1 MSTGCGDWFGSAA
14 ARWADSPR
22 AGSRGSLTFH
32 IVSDLPARRLPA
44 SLTAVLGAAALL
56 TAPVVIP
63 AGAPG
68 AVAPAAA
75 ACPAA
80 EVVFARGRME
90 SPGPGQVGNAFISAL
105 RSKVSGKYIG
115 SYAVNYP
122 ADTQIDQGAND
133 ISQHV
138 QNTIN
143 NCPDTRVVLGGYS
156 LGAAATDVVLAVPTP
171 MWGFTNPLPPGTD
184 QHIAA
189 VALFGNGTQW
199 VGPITNF
206 NPIYN
211 DRTIDL
217 CHGADPICNPADPH
231 TWEANWPEHQA
242 SAYISSGM
250 VNQAADFVAGK
261 LQ

>member
-1 MSTGCGDWFGSAA
+1 MLLAA
-14 ARWADSPR
+14 AMLITP
-22 AGSRGSLTFH
+22 
-32 IVSDLPARRLPA
+32 
-44 SLTAVLGAAALL
+44 VL
-56 TAPVVIP
+56 IP
-63 AGAPG
+63 AGRPG

-75 ACPAA
+75 ACPDV

-90 SPGPGQVGNAFISAL
+90 SPGTGAVGSAFVSAL
-105 RSKVSGKYIG
+105 RSKVNKNIG
-115 SYAVNYP
+115 VYAVNYP

-133 ISQHV
+133 MSAHI

-143 NCPDTRVVLGGYS
+143 GCPNTRIVPGGYS
-156 LGAAATDVVLAVPTP
+156 LGAAVTDVVLAVPTQ
-171 MWGFTNPLPPGTD
+171 MWGFTNPLPPGSD
-184 QHIAA
+184 EHIAA
-189 VALFGNGTQW
+189 VALFGNGSQW

-211 DRTIDL
+211 DRTIEL
-217 CHGADPICNPADPH
+217 CHGDDPVCSPADPN
-231 TWEANWPEHQA
+231 TWQANWPQHLA